1 MEMNPMENA
10 GLVTRA
16 VETIDR
22 DGKPAKVVA
31 ASRTYATSIE
41 DLWDAI
47 TNSERIPRWFTQVTG
62 ELRLGGRFQL
72 EGNASGEILEC
83 EPPRHFEI
91 TWEYGG
97 DVSWVTVDL
106 SGEPDGDEALLEL
119 RHVAHVPP
127 EFWDAYGPGAVG
139 VGWDLSLMGLGLHL
153 STGQSVDPAEAEAW
167 ATSADGRAFVDDCSV
182 AWADAAVSDGADR
195 EQADGWRER
204 VTDFY
209 TTAEE

>member
-1 MEMNPMENA
+1 MEINPMEKA
-10 GLVTRA
+10 GLVTRV
-16 VETIDR
+16 VETVER
-22 DGKPAKVVA
+22 DGKPAKVVVA
-31 ASRTYATSIE
+31 ARTYATSVD

-47 TNSERIPRWFTQVTG
+47 TNIDRIPRWFTPVTG
-62 ELRLGGRFQL
+62 DLRLGGRFQL

-83 EPPRHFEI
+83 EPPRHLEI

-106 SGEPDGDEALLEL
+106 SGDPAGEETHLEL
-119 RHVAHVPP
+119 RHTAHVPP

-153 STGQSVDPAEAEAW
+153 STGDSVDPAEAEEW
-167 ATSADGRAFVDDCSV
+167 ATSPQGRVFVDECS
-182 AWADAAVSDGADR
+182 ATWADAAVADGADR
-195 EQADGWRER
+195 HQADGWRQR
-204 VTDFY
+204 VTAFY